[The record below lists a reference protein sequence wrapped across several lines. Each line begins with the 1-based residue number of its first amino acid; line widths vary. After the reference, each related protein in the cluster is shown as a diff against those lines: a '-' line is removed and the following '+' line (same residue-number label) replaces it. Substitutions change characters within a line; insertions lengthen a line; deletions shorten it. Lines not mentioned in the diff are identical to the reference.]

1 MCPRHTLLFPLIPG
15 RGCIYLIFLHCA
27 MCPQHTLIFPLM
39 PGFAMQPWAKPRW
52 KTAITRHLSCHRC
65 IWPKPNKPINF
76 NNFRCSCHMLINV
89 GFSRPTF
96 AYSLLHFFVLPKY
109 QNPPNQQNQPII
121 YFNKAFLCPVRTVLQ
136 FLQCFRTEQI
146 IKHWWISEKNCYIND
161 VIFYVQTTDWVG

>member
-1 MCPRHTLLFPLIPG
+1 MCPQRSYTHIFHQFQG
-15 RGCIYLIFLHCA
+15 VQCIYLIFLHRA
-27 MCPQHTLIFPLM
+27 MCPQHTLIFSPHARVWLHLFDFSPLCNVSSTHTHILHSLM

-121 YFNKAFLCPVRTVLQ
+121 CFNKAFLCPVRTV
-136 FLQCFRTEQI
+136 
-146 IKHWWISEKNCYIND
+146 W
-161 VIFYVQTTDWVG
+161 